1 MRVFHEDFTR
11 SGESV
16 VFIHSKVMALVMENE
31 QVLKD
36 GFDTVICHAQTTDTK
51 ILNKKT
57 GAACTRAGRLRE
69 YCSSIII
76 IINEW
81 DEDPPPPHCS
91 R

>member
-51 ILNKKT
+51 ILNKKQEQRARAQE
-57 GAACTRAGRLRE
+57 GYGNNAAPSL
-69 YCSSIII
+69 SS
-76 IINEW
+76 
-81 DEDPPPPHCS
+81 
-91 R
+91 